1 MDSDNQRMS
10 SDRNSTHMREL
21 AYQAARRRMLREQ
34 QEQQETWN
42 KSSFFNYF
50 YFVRSCL
57 PNSILPPHL
66 VFFFSFILCCFSLY
80 LFSSPR
86 LSLESSLYLHFDANY
101 CERRI
106 TWRRKM
112 MVISSMMATAKVKF
126 CDSLCLQHFCHF
138 PFIRNSSLTKKKS
151 AQTKLEY

>member
-1 MDSDNQRMS
+1 MS
-10 SDRNSTHMREL
+10 P
-21 AYQAARRRMLREQ
+21 
-34 QEQQETWN
+34 
-42 KSSFFNYF
+42 KF
-50 YFVRSCL
+50 YS
-57 PNSILPPHL
+57 PPHL

-138 PFIRNSSLTKKKS
+138 PFIRNSSLTKKKVLRPNLNIKNCFIGVDNDLILS
-151 AQTKLEY
+151 TLPSNVDIYVHPKYCRIFFDLNVKHII

>member
-57 PNSILPPHL
+57 PNSIPPFVFSVSFFVVFLFICSLPHP
-66 VFFFSFILCCFSLY
+66 F
-80 LFSSPR
+80 LF
-86 LSLESSLYLHFDANY
+86 ESSFYLHFDASY

-106 TWRRKM
+106 TCPWRRRMM
-112 MVISSMMATAKVKF
+112 MVTSSMMTTAKVKF

-138 PFIRNSSLTKKKS
+138 PFIRNSSLTKKS